1 MNKLVQMVSGAM
13 AFVGLCFGGLGMT
26 LYKPLDGFPWRIL
39 VYGAGLGVVLILI
52 VLGITLAVR
61 QFVTKTFPL
70 RALLT
75 PLPALAL
82 LALGCGVMATV
93 NGVLDFQGPQ
103 EHETVV
109 VSKDQRGGSNR
120 AAWLKVR
127 DFRPGREGELLTV
140 SHGELFDQASEG
152 DRIIVVAGPGLIE
165 WWLEEIRLA
174 EQPHQLQSSPD
185 P

>member
-1 MNKLVQMVSGAM
+1 MSKYVQMVSGAV
-13 AFVGLCFGGLGMT
+13 ACIGLCFGGLGMT
-26 LYKPLDGFPWRIL
+26 LYKPLDGYPWRIL
-39 VYGAGLGVVLILI
+39 GYGAGLGVVLILLA
-52 VLGITLAVR
+52 LGIALAVR
-61 QFVTKTFPL
+61 RSVAQELPL
-70 RALLT
+70 RALLN
-75 PLPALAL
+75 PLLALAL
-82 LALGCGVMATV
+82 LVVGCGVMATL

-140 SHGELFDQASEG
+140 SQGELFDQVSEG

-165 WWLEEIRLA
+165 WWLEEIRLV
-174 EQPHQLQSSPD
+174 EQPHQSQSSPD
-185 P
+185 